1 MIFYGTKSSEIGF
14 GKLRNVTCPHCQNN
28 VEMNFSVF
36 GRYSHIYWIP
46 FFPIGK
52 ENILECNSCK
62 STYHLKDLPE
72 TIKQKFNQDLER
84 NPIKTQISHFSLTFV
99 AVIGIAIAT
108 FFSFKSNSDNKEF
121 VKNPKVGDVFHE
133 KTLHSGWF
141 SSAKII
147 KVTKDSVYCMENNME
162 TDQRSSIEESASK
175 EENYTLP
182 WTITR
187 KQYNDLVNVNDTVFK
202 IIRK

>member
-1 MIFYGTKSSEIGF
+1 MIFYGSKSSEIGT

-84 NPIKTQISHFSLTFV
+84 NPIKTPISHFSLTLTIDLINEFLE
-99 AVIGIAIAT
+99 IIAKDKLI
-108 FFSFKSNSDNKEF
+108 F
-121 VKNPKVGDVFHE
+121 
-133 KTLHSGWF
+133 
-141 SSAKII
+141 AK
-147 KVTKDSVYCMENNME
+147 
-162 TDQRSSIEESASK
+162 
-175 EENYTLP
+175 
-182 WTITR
+182 
-187 KQYNDLVNVNDTVFK
+187 
-202 IIRK
+202 

>member
-1 MIFYGTKSSEIGF
+1 MIFYGSKSSEIGT

-36 GRYSHIYWIP
+36 GRYSHVYWIP

-84 NPIKTQISHFSLTFV
+84 NPIKTPISHFSLTFLT
-99 AVIGIAIAT
+99 VIGIAIAT
-108 FFSFKSNSDNKEF
+108 FFSFKSDSDTKDF
-121 VKNPKVGDVFHE
+121 AKTPKVGDIFYE
-133 KTLHSGWF
+133 TTAPKGWF
-141 SSAKII
+141 STSKITR
-147 KVTKDSVYCMENNME
+147 VTKDSIFVMQNNL
-162 TDQRSSIEESASK
+162 ESEKK
-175 EENYTLP
+175 EDVDEQATEDKNYTMPYQFSRKKYQFLVEKDSVYK
-182 WTITR
+182 ITR
-187 KQYNDLVNVNDTVFK
+187 K
-202 IIRK
+202 